1 MNATQ
6 KDWLDERLKEHLSWH
21 CTTQLP
27 GYLGWLDRLQRMV
40 ETNEVTSDGLQARTD
55 EAKLA
60 IGQISRQITPSAVEL
75 LTQLDDKQ
83 VLEMQNA
90 FTKDQRKRENEF
102 LKEPLAL
109 QISDRAERM
118 EKRLNPWMGKLSP
131 QQLQRIQTW
140 SASLGEQN
148 RAWLDN
154 RANWQTLFVAAV
166 RDRQSADF
174 STRIAK
180 LLQDRETF
188 WTPQY
193 REAYDRTE
201 QAAISLLV
209 DLMAQSTPQQRQ
221 RLLSKIADTR
231 KDFTDLSCL
240 KAVTA
245 SWPKPGAVPVGAR
258 LARDSDAV
266 VGQSHRLIA
275 YRGQDSLP
283 QITFDQD
290 AAQAIC
296 ALDASSSKVAGSSA
310 SCWSSNT

>member
-1 MNATQ
+1 MRTPFKAFISLLMAVVILGGCTRVGLAYRNLDIIIPWSLSDYLEMNAAQ
-6 KDWLDERLKEHLSWH
+6 KDWFDERLKEHLSWH

-40 ETNEVTSDGLQARTD
+40 ETNQVTPDELQARTD

-75 LTQLDDKQ
+75 LAQLDDKQ

-90 FTKDQRKRENEF
+90 FAKDQRKRENEY
-102 LKEPLAL
+102 LKEPLPK

-118 EKRLNPWMGKLSP
+118 EKRLSPWMGKLNAA
-131 QQLQRIQTW
+131 QLQRIQSW
-140 SASLGEQN
+140 SESLGEQN

-154 RANWQTLFVAAV
+154 RASWQKRFVATV
-166 RDRQSADF
+166 QDRKAPDF
-174 STRIAK
+174 SNRIAK

-188 WTPQY
+188 WTPEY

-209 DLMAQSTPQQRQ
+209 DLMAQSTPEQRQ

-240 KAVTA
+240 KAV
-245 SWPKPGAVPVGAR
+245 K
-258 LARDSDAV
+258 
-266 VGQSHRLIA
+266 
-275 YRGQDSLP
+275 
-283 QITFDQD
+283 
-290 AAQAIC
+290 
-296 ALDASSSKVAGSSA
+296 AG
-310 SCWSSNT
+310 

>member
-1 MNATQ
+1 MRTPYKAFISLLMALFILGGCTRIGLAYRNLDIIIPWSLSDYLEMNASQ
-6 KDWLDERLKEHLSWH
+6 KDWFDERLKEHLSWH

-40 ETNEVTSDGLQARTD
+40 ETNQVTSDQLQARTD

-75 LTQLDDKQ
+75 LAQLDDKQ

-90 FTKDQRKRENEF
+90 FAKDQRKRENEF
-102 LKEPLAL
+102 LKEPLPR

-118 EKRLNPWMGKLSP
+118 EKRLSPWMGKLNP
-131 QQLQRIQTW
+131 AQLQRIQSW

-154 RANWQTLFVAAV
+154 RANWQKLFVGTVQNRKAP
-166 RDRQSADF
+166 DF
-174 STRIAK
+174 PDRIAK

-188 WTPQY
+188 WTPEY

-209 DLMAQSTPQQRQ
+209 DLMAQSTPEQRQ

-240 KAVTA
+240 KAIKA
-245 SWPKPGAVPVGAR
+245 E
-258 LARDSDAV
+258 
-266 VGQSHRLIA
+266 
-275 YRGQDSLP
+275 
-283 QITFDQD
+283 
-290 AAQAIC
+290 
-296 ALDASSSKVAGSSA
+296 
-310 SCWSSNT
+310 

>member
-1 MNATQ
+1 MRTPYKAFISLLMAVVILGGCSRVGLAYRNLDIIIPWSLSDYLEMNAAQ
-6 KDWLDERLKEHLSWH
+6 KDWFDERLKEHLSWH

-40 ETNEVTSDGLQARTD
+40 ETNQVTAAELQARTD

-75 LTQLDDKQ
+75 LAQLDDKQ
-83 VLEMQNA
+83 VQEMQTA
-90 FTKDQRKRENEF
+90 FAKDQRKRENEY
-102 LKEPLAL
+102 LKEPLPK

-118 EKRLNPWMGKLSP
+118 EKRLTPWVGKLNAA
-131 QQLQRIQTW
+131 QLQRIQSW
-140 SASLGEQN
+140 SESLGEQN

-154 RANWQTLFVAAV
+154 RASWQKRFVATV
-166 RDRQSADF
+166 QDRKAPDF
-174 STRIAK
+174 PTRIAK

-188 WTPQY
+188 WTPEY

-209 DLMAQSTPQQRQ
+209 DLMAQSTPEQRQ

-240 KAVTA
+240 KAVKA
-245 SWPKPGAVPVGAR
+245 S
-258 LARDSDAV
+258 
-266 VGQSHRLIA
+266 
-275 YRGQDSLP
+275 
-283 QITFDQD
+283 
-290 AAQAIC
+290 
-296 ALDASSSKVAGSSA
+296 
-310 SCWSSNT
+310 